1 MFSKMRFFSKEMFKL
16 YLNVFL
22 FHDLY
27 ALNVIFFLQSC
38 ILYKNPFRKMN
49 LSFYKIQEILWKNE
63 GPKTLPG

>member
-27 ALNVIFFLQSC
+27 ALNVIFSDSHAFC
-38 ILYKNPFRKMN
+38 TKMDVG
-49 LSFYKIQEILWKNE
+49 K
-63 GPKTLPG
+63 